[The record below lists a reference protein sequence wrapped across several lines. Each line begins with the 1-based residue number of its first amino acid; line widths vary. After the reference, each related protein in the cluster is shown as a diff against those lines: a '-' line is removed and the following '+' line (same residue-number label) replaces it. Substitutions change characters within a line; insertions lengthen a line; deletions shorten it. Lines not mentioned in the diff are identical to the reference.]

1 MVYIQK
7 YFECTSTFDSS
18 SLDLAQLKF
27 KNLVYIDGS
36 QEKGCGLKSPTQAR
50 DNSLTSD
57 WRDFLPLLPLNFV

>member
-1 MVYIQK
+1 MENFKVWYIFKSILNAQIWH
-7 YFECTSTFDSS
+7 TSTIDSS

-36 QEKGCGLKSPTQAR
+36 QEKGCSLKSPTQAR

-57 WRDFLPLLPLNFV
+57 